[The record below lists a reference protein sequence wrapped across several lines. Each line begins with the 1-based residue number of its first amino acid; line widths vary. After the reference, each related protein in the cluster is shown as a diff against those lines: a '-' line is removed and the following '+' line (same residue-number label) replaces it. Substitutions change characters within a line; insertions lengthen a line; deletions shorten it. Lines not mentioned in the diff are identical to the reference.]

1 MIAAILSCSFTLTS
15 CLDRADNP
23 STPTIP
29 TTPTNIIEESDYSSM
44 MDLNTYAG
52 DDFYQYVL
60 GTWIANN
67 PVPTEDDEVA
77 IGTNKDQEFK
87 TFEALAQIIN
97 GEKNEITSALL
108 K

>member
-1 MIAAILSCSFTLTS
+1 MKKKYIWMIAAILSCSFTLTS

-60 GTWIANN
+60 GT
-67 PVPTEDDEVA
+67 
-77 IGTNKDQEFK
+77 
-87 TFEALAQIIN
+87 
-97 GEKNEITSALL
+97 
-108 K
+108 